1 MYKELDDTAIMNFLY
16 GQKPSKE
23 FRQYETIVRTIN
35 KIKTLVEDDTLLN
48 NIIEFAK
55 GRFCKAYNHKPLTL
69 EDAKN
74 PNRCELLYYRIDK
87 DTKSGYG
94 ERWSTSRW
102 EGDYCNPYFAGY
114 DTYSFNEI
122 IEQYID
128 KYPNKVKWKIEEK
141 LMKEEKY

>member
-1 MYKELDDTAIMNFLY
+1 MYKELDGSVLMNLLF

-35 KIKTLVEDDTLLN
+35 RVKTLVEDDTLLN

-55 GRFCKAYNHKPLTL
+55 GRFCKDNYKPLTL

-74 PNRCELLYYRIDK
+74 SNRCELLYYKIDK
-87 DTKSGYG
+87 DTKSSYG

-102 EGDYCNPYFAGY
+102 EGDCCEPYFAGY
-114 DTYSFNEI
+114 DKYSFNEI
-122 IEQYID
+122 IEEYID

-141 LMKEEKY
+141 LMKEEKND

>member
-1 MYKELDDTAIMNFLY
+1 MYKELDGTAIMDFLY

-35 KIKTLVEDDTLLN
+35 RIKTLVEDDNLLK

-55 GRFCKAYNHKPLTL
+55 GRFCKSNRKPLTL

-74 PNRCELLYYRIDK
+74 ENRTQLIYYKIDEN
-87 DTKSGYG
+87 TKSGFG

-102 EGDYCNPYFAGY
+102 EGDYCDPYFAGY
-114 DTYSFNEI
+114 DKVSFNEI
-122 IEQYID
+122 IEEYVD